1 MLEDLTQKLES
12 AFKRLRGYG
21 KLTEK
26 NISDSLKEVRRAL
39 LEADVN
45 YKVVKDFIASV
56 EKQAIGE
63 EVLRSVTPGQMIV
76 KIVSDELIRLLGS
89 TSTQMKMAGIPPT
102 IIVLCGLQGSGKTT
116 FAAKLANYMR
126 KHGRKPMLVA
136 ADVYRPAAIQQL
148 RILGDSLNIPVYEEG
163 LGNPEAIC
171 FNAISAARKQMCDTV
186 ILDTAG
192 RLHIDQ
198 NMMDELV
205 KVKARVRPHEILFVA
220 DGMTGQDAVN
230 TAKEFAGKLDF
241 DGVVLTKMDGDARG
255 GAALSIRSVTGKP
268 IKFMGIGEK
277 PDEIEQFHPDR
288 LASRILGMG
297 DVVTFVEKAQETID
311 REKAE
316 KLEKKFRKAEFDLED
331 FKDQLQQI
339 KKMGSLES
347 LLKMIPGVG
356 RQLQGVQVDESQFA
370 RVEAIINSMTR
381 DERQNP
387 KILNGSRRKRIA
399 DGSGTRVQDINQLMN
414 QFMQMKKMMKQFKG
428 KSLRGLGGLPFGLL

>member
-102 IIVLCGLQGSGKTT
+102 IIMLCGLQGSGKTT

>member
-21 KLTEK
+21 KLSET

-45 YKVVKDFIASV
+45 YKVAKDFIATV
-56 EKQAIGE
+56 QEKAIGE

-76 KIVSDELIRLLGS
+76 KIVHDEMVKLLGS
-89 TSTQMKMAGIPPT
+89 TTTQMKTAGIPPT
-102 IIVLCGLQGSGKTT
+102 IIMLSGLQGSGKTT
-116 FAAKLANYMR
+116 FAGKLGDYLTKR
-126 KHGRKPMLVA
+126 GRKPLLVA

-148 RILGDSLNIPVYEEG
+148 RVVGQSIGVPVYDEG
-163 LGNPEAIC
+163 LGEPETIS
-171 FNAISAARKQMCDTV
+171 FNSISEARNKMCDTI

-192 RLHIDQ
+192 RLHIDD
-198 NMMDELV
+198 NMMSELV
-205 KVKARVRPHEILFVA
+205 RVKNRIRPHEILFVA

-230 TAKEFAGKLDF
+230 TAKEFSERLDF

-255 GAALSIRSVTGKP
+255 GAALSIRAVTGKP

-277 PDEIEQFHPDR
+277 LDEIEQFHPDR

-297 DVVTFVEKAQETID
+297 DVVTLVEKAQATID
-311 REKAE
+311 KEKAA
-316 KLEKKFRKAEFDLED
+316 KLEAKLKKAEFDLED
-331 FKDQLQQI
+331 FLDQLQQI

-356 RQLQGVQVDESQFA
+356 RQLSNVQVDEKGFV

-381 DERQNP
+381 EERHNP
-387 KILNGSRRKRIA
+387 RILNGNRRKRIA
-399 DGSGTRVQDINQLMN
+399 QGSGTRVQDVNQLMN
-414 QFMQMKKMMKQFKG
+414 QFEQMKKMMKQFKG
-428 KSLRGLGGLPFGLL
+428 KSMRGMRGMPFGLS